1 MPKIDLSN
9 YEGGREQ
16 AYVKHSLLE
25 VYLPEL
31 AFRVGQKW
39 DVLAYV
45 DGFAGPWKTHDPDH
59 ADSSFGIAI
68 EALRRSQAGLREGHA
83 RELHVK
89 CILVGKTKVAFA
101 ELERIAINE
110 SSHNF
115 EVQALQGEFI
125 KQIPV
130 IDRLI
135 KDSGKNTFKFILLDP
150 TGWAQIPMEELK
162 SFLHERSSEVV
173 VTLMTSDIN
182 RFLAQPNRAE
192 SYRRLFGRPGVLEKL
207 QKTPPKE
214 RAEQAVLEY
223 SQSLKELCCFK
234 YVSAAVI
241 LEPNKE
247 SIKYFLVYATNHPR
261 GIEVFK
267 AAEIKAAKIQDDIRH
282 QAHIQKTGQPA
293 LMFDPNPPK
302 SRKALAL
309 QSRYAERARNS
320 VVAVLAASRG
330 PAGVEYKELFCEA
343 MFFPLLTPNDL
354 VKWLKALEPNIKIEL
369 GGVLSKTK
377 PKPSEDYR
385 VVVINSKTLE

>member
-1 MPKIDLSN
+1 MAKVDFSN

-25 VYLPEL
+25 KYLPEL
-31 AFRVGQKW
+31 TFRVGKKW

-45 DGFAGPWKTHDPDH
+45 DGFAGPWKTHDPNH

-68 EALRRSQAGLREGHA
+68 EALRRSQVGLPEGHE

-110 SSHNF
+110 ASSDF
-115 EVQALQGEFI
+115 TVQARQGEFV

-130 IDRLI
+130 IDRLL
-135 KDSGKNTFKFILLDP
+135 KDSGKNTFKFVLLDP

-162 SFLHERSSEVV
+162 SFLHERSSEVL

-182 RFLAQPNRAE
+182 RFLAEPDRAE
-192 SYRRLFGRPGVLEKL
+192 SYQRLFGRPGVVEKL
-207 QKTPPKE
+207 QKTPREE

-223 SQSLKELCCFK
+223 SQSLRQLCGFK

-247 SIKYFLVYATNHPR
+247 SIKYFLVYATNHHR

-282 QAHIQKTGQPA
+282 RAYIQKTGQPA
-293 LMFDPNPPK
+293 LMFDTNPPK

-320 VVAVLAASRG
+320 VLAALAASRVPVG
-330 PAGVEYKELFCEA
+330 YKELFCKA
-343 MFFPLLTPNDL
+343 MFFPLVTPNDL
-354 VKWLKALEPNIKIEL
+354 VEWLKALEPNIKIEL
-369 GGVLSKTK
+369 AGVPSRKK

-385 VVVINSKTLE
+385 VVVVNPKALK